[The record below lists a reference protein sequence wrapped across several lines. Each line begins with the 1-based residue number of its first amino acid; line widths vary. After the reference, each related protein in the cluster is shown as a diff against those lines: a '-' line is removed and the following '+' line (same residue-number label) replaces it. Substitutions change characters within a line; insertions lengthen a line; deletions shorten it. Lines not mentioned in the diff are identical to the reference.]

1 MIALPQ
7 CPQYLLRSLSNNL
20 PILSVPSVIPISQS
34 SQLFSNDNLLIL
46 QIDVDG
52 DSNMHSSPELDAEDE
67 MFPDE
72 AGPDAAGPSTP
83 QNAAAYS
90 LPPSEL
96 SPPNSQGGIPLPRDE
111 SFLTNSG
118 SPSALNAN
126 GKRVY
131 GAGGGGAAS
140 GGGVTLSTVEGGNVH
155 EDKETGYQWVK
166 TEEQPGFEWKN
177 NRAKEEETRAL
188 EQIVDKSHM
197 IKSRFTVVHTLGLC
211 ANDCSSIWRSSRSD
225 CSSEKAL
232 NMKLQASKVQS
243 RTRLLTSW
251 LEYEQ

>member
-1 MIALPQ
+1 
-7 CPQYLLRSLSNNL
+7 LLTLKT
-20 PILSVPSVIPISQS
+20 
-34 SQLFSNDNLLIL
+34 L

-83 QNAAAYS
+83 RNAAAYS

-96 SPPNSQGGIPLPRDE
+96 SPPNSQGGVPLPRDE
-111 SFLTNSG
+111 SFLTNAG

-131 GAGGGGAAS
+131 GAGGGVGAS
-140 GGGVTLSTVEGGNVH
+140 GGGVVLSAAEGGNVH

-166 TEEQPGFEWKN
+166 TEEQPGYEWKN
-177 NRAKEEETRAL
+177 NRAKEEEIRTL
-188 EQIVDKSHM
+188 EQIVDKSQM
-197 IKSRFTVVHTLGLC
+197 IKSRFTAVNAYGLR
-211 ANDCSSIWRSSRSD
+211 ANDISSIWRPSRSD
-225 CSSEKAL
+225 CPREEAL
-232 NMKLQASKVQS
+232 SIKKWASNEEWGIGLPKP
-243 RTRLLTSW
+243 RL
-251 LEYEQ
+251 EQR

>member
-1 MIALPQ
+1 
-7 CPQYLLRSLSNNL
+7 
-20 PILSVPSVIPISQS
+20 
-34 SQLFSNDNLLIL
+34 
-46 QIDVDG
+46 
-52 DSNMHSSPELDAEDE
+52 MHSSPDLDAEDE

-96 SPPNSQGGIPLPRDE
+96 SPPNSQGGVPLPRDE

-131 GAGGGGAAS
+131 GAGGSGAGGS
-140 GGGVTLSTVEGGNVH
+140 GVPLSTVEGGSVH

-166 TEEQPGFEWKN
+166 TEEQPGFEWRN
-177 NRAKEEETRAL
+177 NRAKEEEARAL
-188 EQIVDKSHM
+188 EQIVDKNHM
-197 IKSRFTVVHTLGLC
+197 IRSEFIVGDTL
-211 ANDCSSIWRSSRSD
+211 
-225 CSSEKAL
+225 
-232 NMKLQASKVQS
+232 
-243 RTRLLTSW
+243 
-251 LEYEQ
+251 